1 MENVF
6 MIDINDYLSYDE
18 SSGDLI
24 WAFKLSRK
32 VVVGSV
38 AGCKC
43 KRDGY
48 IKVRFEN
55 RLYLAHRIIWE
66 SVMGRI
72 PEGMQIDHINHNR
85 SDNRMEN
92 LRLVTHIENGM
103 NQSRSVRN
111 KSGVTGV
118 SWQNRDKKW
127 RSVISK
133 DRKVIILGYFNNFD
147 DAVATRLSAEIEF
160 GYHVNHGRKL
170 KV

>member
-66 SVMGRI
+66 AVVGKI
-72 PEGMQIDHINHNR
+72 PEGMQIDHINHDR
-85 SDNRMEN
+85 SDNRIEN
-92 LRLVTHIENGM
+92 LRVVTHIENGM
-103 NQSRSVRN
+103 NQSMCVRN

-118 SWQNRDKKW
+118 SWHSRDKKW
-127 RSVISK
+127 KAVISK
-133 DRKVIILGYFNNFD
+133 DRKAISLGYFNNFD
-147 DAVATRLSAEIEF
+147 DAVAARLSAEIEF
-160 GYHVNHGRKL
+160 GYHVNHGIKL

>member
-66 SVMGRI
+66 SVMGII

-118 SWQNRDKKW
+118 SWQSRDKKW
-127 RSVISK
+127 KAVISK
-133 DRKVIILGYFNNFD
+133 DRKTISLGYFNNFD
-147 DAVATRLSAEIEF
+147 DAVAARLSAEIEF

>member
-1 MENVF
+1 

-48 IKVRFEN
+48 VKVRFDN
-55 RLYLAHRIIWE
+55 RLYMAHRIIWE
-66 SVMGRI
+66 SVVGKI

-85 SDNRMEN
+85 SDNRLEN

-103 NQSRSVRN
+103 NQSMRVRN
-111 KSGVTGV
+111 KSGITGV
-118 SWQNRDKKW
+118 SWNARDEKW
-127 RSVISK
+127 ISRISR
-133 DRKVIILGYFNNFD
+133 DRKVINLGCFDSFD
-147 DAVATRLSAEIEF
+147 DAVSARINAEIEF
-160 GYHVNHGRKL
+160 GYHANHGRKL